1 MKDIAS
7 ECLCN
12 LIDIKPVL
20 GAKKKTSKKM
30 IIAGGDSTA

>member
-7 ECLCN
+7 ERLCN

-20 GAKKKTSKKM
+20 GAKKKNIQKNDYSRR
-30 IIAGGDSTA
+30 